1 MDPYS
6 TEQISSLLCLLIV
19 QNRSAVCF
27 ALFHPRPVALFFNT
41 INQVYSFFIL
51 SNLFFN
57 YFFVCFNPIFSSY
70 LDLRFFHPFLV
81 NIPEDLFPSSISLLQ
96 ISMKCLTLASHE
108 SALSPILQ
116 SSTNK
121 YFMQFS
127 RGQSPSKQCN
137 SKNNSNKLENM
148 LRTYIYY

>member
-1 MDPYS
+1 MFQLS
-6 TEQISSLLCLLIV
+6 WILIL

-27 ALFHPRPVALFFNT
+27 ALFHPRPVALFFNS

-57 YFFVCFNPIFSSY
+57 CFFVCFSPVFSSY

-81 NIPEDLFPSSISLLQ
+81 NIPEGLFPSSISLLQLLQ
-96 ISMKCLTLASHE
+96 ISMKCLTLASHQ

-127 RGQSPSKQCN
+127 TGQSPSKQCN

-148 LRTYIYY
+148 LRTNIYY